1 LSRSMTIIMICLAGL
16 LCLAGSRPALADYS
30 RGGAFTA
37 PNYGARAWGMG
48 GAAIASVGGDECVAW
63 NPAMMSCL
71 EDKQIGA
78 AFVNLVPGATAYH
91 SHLAYA
97 MAFDRSE
104 TGDSDR
110 HISTHAFGCLFGN
123 LNLDLAGG
131 GGYTENTFRLAYA
144 WTPDYFLSF
153 GAAFNLLTMSSD
165 YSDFGGSGTS
175 IDAGLRLSLLKDVT
189 FAFVARNAA
198 SRLNYSDGA
207 DFPLSRSYSI
217 GLAAG
222 IIPHLL
228 AETDI
233 VIAHGAVS
241 RYVLGTE
248 VTLFSDVLALRGGL
262 SSLQLG
268 EARTIPHLGFGLKV
282 HRIWVNYNA
291 NFDSEKAFEDT
302 HRFSLSAT
310 L

>member
-1 LSRSMTIIMICLAGL
+1 MTIIICLAGL
-16 LCLAGSRPALADYS
+16 LCLAGGRPALADYS

-48 GAAIASVGGDECVAW
+48 GAAIASVGGEECVSW
-63 NPAMMSCL
+63 NPAMLSCL
-71 EDKQIGA
+71 EDKRIGA

-97 MAFDRSE
+97 MTLKRSE
-104 TGDSDR
+104 TRSSDR
-110 HISTHAFGCLFGN
+110 NISTHAFGCMFGN
-123 LNLDLAGG
+123 LHLDLAGG

-144 WTPDYFLSF
+144 WTPDNFLSF

-165 YSDFGGSGTS
+165 YSAFGGSGTS

-189 FAFVARNAA
+189 FAFMARNAA
-198 SRLNYSDGA
+198 SRLNYSDGF

-228 AETDI
+228 AEADI

-268 EARTIPHLGFGLKV
+268 ESRTIPHLGFGLKV
-282 HRIWVNYNA
+282 HRFWVNYNA
-291 NFDSEKAFEDT
+291 NFDSDKAFDDT